1 MNCLGFDVPAGS
13 LVFNCG
19 SYCAAFG
26 GLLSGEKGESK
37 LQTCALTYFAEQFYF
52 R

>member
-1 MNCLGFDVPAGS
+1 MKCLGFDVPAGS

-26 GLLSGEKGESK
+26 GLQANEKAIENIKG
-37 LQTCALTYFAEQFYF
+37 C
-52 R
+52 